1 MKRYLPFAL
10 LAAFALTACTG
21 KDDAASAD
29 APAATDTAVS
39 EAQLMKDAAA
49 AAAAGN
55 DPNTV
60 AADPTVA
67 AAAAAGAAE
76 TAASST
82 AGGPVPGLKLGVDYE
97 LVKNGQPFE
106 PLNGKIEVV
115 EAFGY
120 VCSHCATFQPSIS
133 SWGQRLPAD
142 VRFTYLPAA
151 LGGPWDDY
159 ARAFYAS
166 QVMGILD
173 KAHAKVYDAIHLE
186 GKLNG
191 LRGGDSEEEIAAY
204 YAQFGVDPKAFIGNM
219 KSFAVTGK
227 FNKARQYFAA
237 QSIGVVPVTPTIF
250 VNGKYR
256 VAANGELDR
265 LQVADVLIAFERG
278 QAGAAAPA
286 KP

>member
-10 LAAFALTACTG
+10 LAASALTACTG
-21 KDDAASAD
+21 KDDAASTD

-39 EAQLMKDAAA
+39 EAQLIKDAAA

-55 DPNTV
+55 DPNAV
-60 AADPTVA
+60 VADPA
-67 AAAAAGAAE
+67 IADDAGAAQ
-76 TAASST
+76 ASAPSS
-82 AGGPVPGLKLGVDYE
+82 ADGPVPGLKLGVDYE

-191 LRGGDSEEEIAAY
+191 LRGGDSEEDIAAY
-204 YAQFGVDPKAFIGNM
+204 YAQFGVDPRAFIGNM

-227 FNKARQYFAA
+227 LNKAKQYFAA

-256 VAANGELDR
+256 VAAKGELDR
-265 LQVADVLIAFERG
+265 LQIADALIAFERD
-278 QAGAAAPA
+278 QAGAAVPA